1 MSVESILSAS
11 DIIIYSMARYAVKA
25 FCFIAM
31 AFQVGCGNDS
41 SPVPNWN
48 RDKLQLETYNKYASL
63 LHNAYKVGDNY
74 QVALQLANLSGNK
87 STLNKFLLLAVDE
100 TPEVCSTIY
109 KNKYLARQGFYKNI
123 FKYDSVGYNVAYEKC
138 LEISSGQGF
147 NDYVLRQREEE
158 IEYENNRPVLDSSK
172 FNANII
178 KLLEEIYQDDQRFRV
193 QFSKLLVGDLTR
205 KILMGR
211 QKNIDSINLMRVD
224 SIFSVFGYPT
234 VETVGYDYEWT
245 FFLVLHH
252 QIDKEKREQAYQKYN
267 HYFSEGQK
275 SLFLMRSS
283 KIGGN

>member
-1 MSVESILSAS
+1 MK
-11 DIIIYSMARYAVKA
+11 ARFLFLIVLVVKA
-25 FCFIAM
+25 FCLLILTL
-31 AFQVGCGNDS
+31 QVSCSRNSMPIPKWDEA
-41 SPVPNWN
+41 
-48 RDKLQLETYNKYASL
+48 KLNLETYEKYVAHL
-63 LHNAYKVGDNY
+63 RRAYEYGDNY

-275 SLFLMRSS
+275 SLFLMISS